1 MRQYKIAILAGDGVG
16 PEVIREGVKVIR
28 TALDWVGMKVEFV
41 EMEMGYYLYQRTG
54 VTLSK
59 EAMDEVMK
67 SDAIYFG
74 AIGVPG
80 VQAPL
85 DRSPLGQLRKGL
97 DLYANVRPS
106 KLYKGVES
114 PLRFQETG
122 HGVDYV
128 IFRENSEGLYNYGKG
143 EFIVRDEVAIS
154 PLIVSR
160 KGTERI
166 VRAAFKAATR
176 RKGAPADG
184 VRRVA
189 CVDKANSVEA
199 YAYFRKVFDE
209 VAKDYPDI
217 KVEHIFT
224 DAMTVY
230 MIQKPGSLDVL
241 VTENMFGDI
250 LSDLGSATVG
260 GLGLAPSMEIGDR
273 HGLFQPIHGSA
284 PDIAGRNI
292 VNPIAAILSGAM
304 MFEWL
309 GDRNKD
315 VVASGVAR
323 RIEEAVEKVLADRRV
338 RTQDLGGRSSTTQV
352 GDAVAEEITKGTPK
366 NKK

>member
-1 MRQYKIAILAGDGVG
+1 MMRPYKIAVLAGDGVG
-16 PEVIREGVKVIR
+16 PEVIREGLKVIR
-28 TALDWVGMKVEFV
+28 TALNRVGMNVQLT
-41 EMEMGYYLYQRTG
+41 EMEMGYHLYQRTG
-54 VTLSK
+54 VALPK
-59 EAMDEVMK
+59 ETMDEVMK

-80 VQAPL
+80 VQASL
-85 DRSPLGQLRKGL
+85 DQSPLGKLRKGL
-97 DLYANVRPS
+97 DLYANVRPA

-114 PLRFQETG
+114 PLK
-122 HGVDYV
+122 GVTEIDYV

-143 EFIVRDEVAIS
+143 EFIVRDDVAIS

-176 RKGAPADG
+176 RRGAPIDG

-260 GLGLAPSMEIGDR
+260 GLGLAPSMEISDR

-309 GDRNKD
+309 GDRNND
-315 VVASGVAR
+315 AAASDVAR
-323 RIEEAVEKVLADRRV
+323 RIEEAVETVLADQKIT
-338 RTQDLGGRSSTTQV
+338 TQDLGGQSSTTQV
-352 GDAVAEEITKGTPK
+352 GDAVAEEIAKGTGDR
-366 NKK
+366 

>member
-1 MRQYKIAILAGDGVG
+1 LAGDGVG
-16 PEVIREGVKVIR
+16 PEVIREGGKVIR
-28 TALDWVGMKVEFV
+28 AALDRV
-41 EMEMGYYLYQRTG
+41 EMNVQFTELEMGYHLYQRTG

-59 EAMDEVMK
+59 EAMDAVVK

-97 DLYANVRPS
+97 DLYANVRPT

-114 PLRFQETG
+114 PLKQVTEKG
-122 HGVDYV
+122 IDYV

-166 VRAAFKAATR
+166 VRAAFQSAIR
-176 RKGAPADG
+176 RRGAPADR
-184 VRRVA
+184 VKRVA

-199 YAYFRKVFDE
+199 YAFFRKVFDE

-309 GDRNKD
+309 GDRNND
-315 VVASGVAR
+315 AAASAVAR
-323 RIEEAVEKVLADRRV
+323 RIEKAVETVLADRRV
-338 RTQDLGGRSSTTQV
+338 RTQDLGGQSSTTQV
-352 GDAVAEEITKGTPK
+352 GDAVAEEIAKGTGER
-366 NKK
+366 